1 MESARGH
8 RDRLLV
14 KFHGVDDRAAAE
26 ALRGALYVDSEQ
38 LRELAADEFWDHEV
52 SGCRVWDEG
61 GGLVG
66 EVSSVV
72 HGPAQ
77 DLLAVSTERG
87 ERLVPLVKEIVV
99 EVDVRARRVVIH
111 PPAGLLD

>member
-1 MESARGH
+1 
-8 RDRLLV
+8 
-14 KFHGVDDRAAAE
+14 
-26 ALRGALYVDSEQ
+26 
-38 LRELAADEFWDHEV
+38 
-52 SGCRVWDEG
+52 
-61 GGLVG
+61 
-66 EVSSVV
+66 VSSVV